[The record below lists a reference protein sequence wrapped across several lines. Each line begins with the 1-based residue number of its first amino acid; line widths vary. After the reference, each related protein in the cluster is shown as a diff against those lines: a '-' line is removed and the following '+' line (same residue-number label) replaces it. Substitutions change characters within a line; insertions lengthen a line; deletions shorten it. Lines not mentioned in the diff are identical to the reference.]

1 MEKYNIVIVFFHL
14 SANGMNLINLTDMAW
29 VAATLSVIMV
39 LVDSMNVANLIL
51 YFLKKSKLKY
61 SAIGV

>member
-1 MEKYNIVIVFFHL
+1 VEKYNIVIVFFHL